1 MKMKYLH
8 TMVRV
13 KDLDA
18 SMRFY
23 ELLGLKE
30 VRRIDNDKGR
40 FTLVFMAPE
49 GQEDAPG
56 RADPQL
62 GRRRGAA
69 VGQPAL
75 RASRLRGRGHLREV
89 RGAAGGG
96 GDDQPA
102 AARRA
107 HGVRALAR
115 TTCRSSCC
123 RSASGC
129 RRGAVGEHG
138 EQRDLVRAGARS
150 LAALVG
156 GRAGGGGLPA
166 GAVARARRVVV
177 GRRARVPAADR
188 GARGGAGG
196 ARGAGGVPGGAGAAG
211 DAARLRVD
219 AAGSS
224 SSMRLP
230 WTAIEGPADLGAGG
244 GGCSPGSGGA
254 SSSIRR
260 RSATRCSSAGG
271 RSPTRGDCER
281 RTLDVSGDGTNNDGI
296 APELA
301 RRDAALAGVTVN
313 GLVIG
318 ANVATLGRYY
328 QQFVIQGP
336 GRLRRGGA
344 RTTTASSGRCGASCC
359 ASSG

>member
-23 ELLGLKE
+23 ELLGAE
-30 VRRIDNDKGR
+30 GGAADRQRQGAVHAGVHGAGGAGGR
-40 FTLVFMAPE
+40 A
-49 GQEDAPG
+49 G
-56 RADPQL
+56 RADAQL

-75 RASRLRGRGHLREV
+75 RASRLRGRGHLRQV

-115 TTCRSSCC
+115 TTCRWSCC

-129 RRGAVGEHG
+129 RRRSRGRAWRTPALGE
-138 EQRDLVRAGARS
+138 
-150 LAALVG
+150 AALASRG
-156 GRAGGGGLPA
+156 AGRGRAGGGGLPA

-188 GARGGAGG
+188 GAGRGADG
-196 ARGAGGVPGGAGAAG
+196 ARGAGGVPGDAGAAG
-211 DAARLRVD
+211 DAARLRVV

-224 SSMRLP
+224 RCERLP
-230 WTAIEGPADLGAGG
+230 GRRSRGRTTSRGWRGARRRR
-244 GGCSPGSGGA
+244 GGA

-271 RSPTRGDCER
+271 RSATRGDCER

-301 RRDAALAGVTVN
+301 RRDVGARRGDGQRARHRRQRRDARALLPAVRDPGAG
-313 GLVIG
+313 G
-318 ANVATLGRYY
+318 
-328 QQFVIQGP
+328 
-336 GRLRRGGA
+336 LRRGGR
-344 RTTTASSGRCGASCC
+344 RTTPTSSGRCGASCC